1 MARSFS
7 QRPGVEIFETFS
19 PGVGSDIV
27 RTVLALSSMK
37 EWKLGALE
45 FKLAY
50 LNAALSEDIWLELPD
65 GSNVTALN
73 ALYGQRQSASGWKKE
88 LRDALR

>member
-50 LNAALSEDIWLELPD
+50 VNAALSEDIWLELPV
-65 GSNVTALN
+65 GSNVKALN
-73 ALYGQRQSASGWKKE
+73 ALYGQRQSASG
-88 LRDALR
+88 